1 MSAYKKLN
9 KQDAYITT
17 YTARKHWAISGSDY
31 VSNGVKRLVGE
42 SGSGAYYLQQDD
54 VESISYTRL
63 IFNSINHLYYSLFSS
78 GSVMTTGS
86 YENYLQSSFS
96 SGSRNIYEKIGV
108 YSLPRNVVGTHIE
121 PLSLSITPEG
131 STATTSYVSG
141 GYSNELSQDDYIED
155 FNHIYGSIPYSTDI
169 FIDYI
174 ETEGNYVDETI
185 PAGGEYLDI
194 PRKYTSTVVDDGEG
208 NLYLKYSNPKKYV
221 GNVIYPHGQIV
232 LTDENVA
239 TYLTAFLS
247 GTLDYKS
254 NHPIYTHNYHCR
266 VRESEFNHTYNP
278 SALTSSLKTTYY
290 NDGEIYISSSN
301 YTNGTLNNNITGS
314 EFQPYITTV
323 GLYNDNNDLLAVAK
337 LSKPLL
343 KDFTKE
349 ALVRIKLDY

>member
-54 VESISYTRL
+54 IESISYTRL

-131 STATTSYVSG
+131 STATTNYVSG

-155 FNHIYGSIPYSTDI
+155 FNHIYGSIPYTADML
-169 FIDYI
+169 IDYI
-174 ETEGNYVDETI
+174 TVEGDYVDESI
-185 PAGGEYLDI
+185 PAGGQYLDI
-194 PRKYTSTVVDDGEG
+194 VRKYISTIVDDGEG
-208 NLYLKYSNPKKYV
+208 NLYLKYSSPRKYV

-266 VRESEFNHTYNP
+266 VRESEFNYTYNP

-323 GLYNDNNDLLAVAK
+323 GLYNDANELIAVGK
-337 LSKPLL
+337 LGQPIPKSANTDMTFIVKI
-343 KDFTKE
+343 D
-349 ALVRIKLDY
+349 I

>member
-17 YTARKHWAISGSDY
+17 YTARKNWAISGSGY
-31 VSNGVKRLVGE
+31 VSTGVKRLVGE
-42 SGSGAYYLQQDD
+42 SGSGAYYLNQNDI
-54 VESISYTRL
+54 EGISYTRL

-86 YENYLQSSFS
+86 YENYLQSSFT
-96 SGSRNIYEKIGV
+96 SGSRNIHEKIGV
-108 YSLPRNVVGTHIE
+108 YSLPQAVIGTHIE
-121 PLSLSITPEG
+121 PLSLNIIPEG
-131 STATTSYVSG
+131 PAATSNYVVG
-141 GYSNELSQDDYIED
+141 NYARELNQDDYMED
-155 FNHIYGSIPYSTDI
+155 FNHIYGSIPYSSDI

-221 GNVIYPHGQIV
+221 GNVIYPHGQVI

-239 TYLTAFLS
+239 TYLTSFIS
-247 GTLDYKS
+247 GTLVYKS

-266 VRESEFNHTYNP
+266 VRESEFNFTYNP
-278 SALTSSLKTTYY
+278 SALTSSLKTAYY
-290 NDGEIYISSSN
+290 NDGEIYISSSA
-301 YTNGTLNNNITGS
+301 YANGALNDNLTGS
-314 EFQPYITTV
+314 YFQPYITTV
-323 GLYNDNNDLLAVAK
+323 GLYNDANELIAVGK
-337 LSKPLL
+337 LGQPIPKSANTDMTFIVKI
-343 KDFTKE
+343 D
-349 ALVRIKLDY
+349 I